1 MCLLFYTCI
10 DPIPP
15 EFDFKEDILIINALA
30 STVPGTTNITVEKT
44 YFEYGLYKTKAVLG
58 CQIELI
64 NSETLERF
72 PFVETNGLYIIDEQ
86 FKITPGS
93 VWEIE
98 LTLPDGT
105 RYKSTSERVPNLV
118 SIDAID
124 SQFNPEMTYDEGY
137 SDYISGDEIKINFQ
151 DPPEERNFYLFQYRA
166 YQEELYCKICYDG
179 VLRNG
184 ECLSQSNN
192 PLLTKEYYT
201 YLCDQRCW
209 KITYNNEIIVF
220 DDEFTNGKLI
230 SNLLAAK
237 VPYISKQDILVD
249 LVLLNISED
258 SYKYYKSI
266 KDLVDNNSGLN
277 APLPTA
283 LLGNFYSTTNPET
296 TVLGRF
302 TTAASVFKPLF
313 IERNDRA
320 APTLG
325 LLELPEPEM
334 LGDPI
339 PNPLTYESPC
349 DESINRTSKLQ
360 AEKMEYFGIAE
371 NSALDFDQ
379 DGILDEEDNCVS
391 LYNPDQ
397 ADLDKDGIGDLC
409 DNDKDGDGYILVYEI
424 NCNSSDSDASLIPI
438 DTDLDLIPNCLD
450 EDDDNDGYLD
460 EYEEIAQTD
469 PLDVNSVPVDTDQ
482 DGLPDVIESRRRTDP
497 NNPDTDGDGVRDGD
511 DNHPRD
517 PNRS

>member
-1 MCLLFYTCI
+1 M
-10 DPIPP
+10 
-15 EFDFKEDILIINALA
+15 
-30 STVPGTTNITVEKT
+30 
-44 YFEYGLYKTKAVLG
+44 
-58 CQIELI
+58 
-64 NSETLERF
+64 
-72 PFVETNGLYIIDEQ
+72 
-86 FKITPGS
+86 
-93 VWEIE
+93 
-98 LTLPDGT
+98 
-105 RYKSTSERVPNLV
+105 
-118 SIDAID
+118 
-124 SQFNPEMTYDEGY
+124 
-137 SDYISGDEIKINFQ
+137 
-151 DPPEERNFYLFQYRA
+151 
-166 YQEELYCKICYDG
+166 
-179 VLRNG
+179 
-184 ECLSQSNN
+184 
-192 PLLTKEYYT
+192 
-201 YLCDQRCW
+201 
-209 KITYNNEIIVF
+209 
-220 DDEFTNGKLI
+220 
-230 SNLLAAK
+230 AAK
-237 VPYISKQDILVD
+237 VPYVSKQDILVE

-349 DESINRTSKLQ
+349 DESVNRTSKLE
-360 AEKMEYFGIAE
+360 AVKMEYFGIEE
-371 NSALDFDQ
+371 NSVFDFDQ
-379 DGILDEEDNCVS
+379 DGILDEVDNCIN

-424 NCNSSDSDASLIPI
+424 NCNSSDSDASLIPV
-438 DTDLDLIPNCLD
+438 DTDLDLIPNCQD
-450 EDDDNDGYLD
+450 EDDDNDGYSD
-460 EYEEIAQTD
+460 EFEEISETD
-469 PLDVNSVPVDTDQ
+469 PLDINSVPVDTDQ
-482 DGLPDVIESRRRTDP
+482 DGLPDVIERRRRTDP
-497 NNPDTDGDGVRDGD
+497 NNPDTDGDGIRDGD